1 MIGVTYGIQPYGGH
15 ALGWTSPLVISCLT
29 AGVLGLAAFGVIEA
43 RVRYPMFRLSLFRIK
58 AFSFGTISTFLS
70 ALGRGGLMFMMIIW
84 LQGIWLPLHGYS
96 FARTPF
102 WAGVYMLPMT
112 AGFLI
117 AGPISGRLS
126 DRYGSRPFATGGMLA
141 AAGAFV
147 LLELL
152 PVNFSYPAFAGILL
166 LNGLA
171 MGAFAAPNRAGVM
184 NSLPA
189 RDRGAGG
196 GMNST
201 FMNSAQV
208 FSVGIFF
215 SLMIA
220 GLSVALPH
228 TMSAGLTA
236 HGVPAAAAARISA
249 LPPITI
255 LFATFLGYNPVGHLV
270 GSKLLSQLPPAS
282 ARALTGRSFFPNLI
296 SGPFHTGLHI
306 AFAFSIACC
315 LIAAVASWS
324 RGSKYIAADEPAGPV
339 DHEPLFGEPADAGI
353 GVASDDED
361 VEEVAAARP
370 RGQSGRAAL
379 DTESWHDR
387 G

>member
-1 MIGVTYGIQPYGGH
+1 
-15 ALGWTSPLVISCLT
+15 
-29 AGVLGLAAFGVIEA
+29 
-43 RVRYPMFRLSLFRIK
+43 
-58 AFSFGTISTFLS
+58 
-70 ALGRGGLMFMMIIW
+70 MFMMIIW

-96 FARTPF
+96 FAATPLA
-102 WAGVYMLPMT
+102 AGIHMLPLT
-112 AGFLI
+112 AGFLT
-117 AGPISGRLS
+117 AGPISGFLS
-126 DRYGSRPFATGGMLA
+126 DRFGARGFATGGMGIA
-141 AAGAFV
+141 CVAFF

-152 PVNFSYPAFAGILL
+152 PINFSYWQLAVILL

-171 MGAFAAPNRAGVM
+171 MGSFASPNRAAVM

-189 RDRGAGG
+189 AERGAGG

-228 TMSAGLTA
+228 TMTAGLAA
-236 HGVPAAAAARISA
+236 HGVPHAAAARIGA

-255 LFATFLGYNPVGHLV
+255 LFATFLGYNPVAHLV
-270 GSKLLSQLPPAS
+270 GPKILSQLSPAN

-306 AFAFSIACC
+306 AFGFSIACC

-324 RGSKYIAADEPAGPV
+324 RGSRYVAAEHEAAAALAGHAVNEPV
-339 DHEPLFGEPADAGI
+339 DVEPLFGEPGDAGI
-353 GVASDDED
+353 GALSDDED
-361 VEEVAAARP
+361 IEDVPPADITAVSSAEPPGAGATGAGANGGGAANP
-370 RGQSGRAAL
+370 SGGGNGAAGANGAGANGVGVNG
-379 DTESWHDR
+379 ER
-387 G
+387 R

>member
-1 MIGVTYGIQPYGGH
+1 
-15 ALGWTSPLVISCLT
+15 
-29 AGVLGLAAFGVIEA
+29 
-43 RVRYPMFRLSLFRIK
+43 
-58 AFSFGTISTFLS
+58 
-70 ALGRGGLMFMMIIW
+70 
-84 LQGIWLPLHGYS
+84 
-96 FARTPF
+96 
-102 WAGVYMLPMT
+102 
-112 AGFLI
+112 
-117 AGPISGRLS
+117 
-126 DRYGSRPFATGGMLA
+126 
-141 AAGAFV
+141 
-147 LLELL
+147 
-152 PVNFSYPAFAGILL
+152 
-166 LNGLA
+166 
-171 MGAFAAPNRAGVM
+171 
-184 NSLPA
+184 
-189 RDRGAGG
+189 
-196 GMNST
+196 MNST

-315 LIAAVASWS
+315 LVAAIASWS
-324 RGSKYIAADEPAGPV
+324 RGSKYIAEEPAAAGLNGRALAGPV
-339 DHEPLFGEPADAGI
+339 DVEPLFGEPGDAGI
-353 GVASDDED
+353 GAVSDDED
-361 VEEVAAARP
+361 IEDVEEIAAGGRPGVNGAGVAAGPAGVKGGLTGVKGAP
-370 RGQSGRAAL
+370 GHSGLNGSGPGGPGRGA
-379 DTESWHDR
+379 
-387 G
+387 